1 MDGLIGLI
9 SNTLST
15 SIVHPIDVTK
25 TRNQVNI
32 MYNKSIPINKVIMD
46 IYKGNGVRGFYKG
59 LGPQLMTYPF
69 FWGIYFQTSSATKR
83 YYGDIKPS
91 FMENAFITFGSASLA
106 SSIVNPLFVLKTRMQ
121 TSEVK
126 TSAVAIIK
134 QLYKENGLK
143 SAYKGLPSSIGNN
156 VKLGIQFPLYDYLKS
171 STDSVLFS
179 SMFSKLIAA
188 TIFYPLD
195 LVRVNQRNSPDV
207 LTIKEVCNSIYNNHG
222 VRGFYRG
229 VLLYNMVSTPN
240 FVLMIFIKET
250 LEKTLKGTKL

>member
-1 MDGLIGLI
+1 MDGLIGLV

-15 SIVHPIDVTK
+15 SIVHPIDVVK

-32 MYNKSIPINKVIMD
+32 MHNKSIPINKVITD
-46 IYKGNGVRGFYKG
+46 IYKSNGIRGFYKG

-83 YYGDIKPS
+83 YYGENKPS
-91 FMENAFITFGSASLA
+91 FVENAFITFGSASLA

-121 TSEVK
+121 TSEIK
-126 TSAVAIIK
+126 TSTITVIK

-171 STDSVLFS
+171 HTNNILLS

-195 LVRVNQRNSPDV
+195 LVRVNQRNSSTS
-207 LTIKEVCNSIYNNHG
+207 LSIKQVASSVYKNYGIK
-222 VRGFYRG
+222 GFYRG
-229 VLLYNMVSTPN
+229 VLLYNLVSTPN
-240 FVLMIFIKET
+240 FVLMIFIKEY
-250 LEKTLKGTKL
+250 LEKALKVL